1 MAYVHLTESERNVI
15 YNMKYLEY
23 SVVDIARSVG
33 KSRATI
39 YREVN
44 RNANSDGRYIPDVSQ
59 IKANSRKRFKVV
71 SPKTG
76 NKRLMN
82 YVRSKLRSYW
92 SPEQISGRLS
102 EHAHANDPSMQISCQ
117 TIYRWIWSDTQRS
130 AELKPF
136 MRIASKPRRQRYGM
150 PSARGLIPD
159 RVPIAQRP
167 EEVEH
172 RERYGDWEGDTIV
185 GIRHKSF
192 VMTCVDRMSRYL
204 VAGKMCDKQSLSLNS
219 AMFTAFKNIAMSKR
233 QTLTVDNGKEFAG
246 FKELRR
252 ELGLAVYFADPYS
265 SWQRGTNENTNG
277 LLRQFFPKKTDFSK
291 VEKKELAFIVNML
304 NNRPRKCLN
313 YQTPAEVF
321 NEPVVALRM

>member
-1 MAYVHLTESERNVI
+1 MSYVHLTESERNVI
-15 YNMKYLEY
+15 YNMKYLQY
-23 SVVDIARSVG
+23 SVGDIASSLG
-33 KSRATI
+33 KSRSTI
-39 YREVN
+39 YRELT
-44 RNANSDGRYIPDVSQ
+44 RNANSDGRYIPDVAQ
-59 IKANSRKRFKVV
+59 IKANSRKRFKVI

-76 NKRLMN
+76 NKILMT
-82 YVRSKLRSYW
+82 YVKSKLRSYW

-102 EHAHANDPSMQISCQ
+102 EHDHSEDSSMQISCQ

-130 AELKPF
+130 SELKPF
-136 MRIASKPRRQRYGM
+136 MRIASKPRRKRYGV

-159 RVPIAQRP
+159 RVPIDQRP

-172 RERYGDWEGDTIV
+172 RERSGDWEGDTVV
-185 GIRHKSF
+185 GIGHKSF

-204 VAGKMCDKQSLSLNS
+204 VAGKMEDKQSKSLNA
-219 AMFTAFKNIAMSKR
+219 AMYAAFRKIADDKR

-246 FKELRR
+246 FKELRKQ
-252 ELGLAVYFADPYS
+252 LGLAVYFADPYS

-277 LLRQFFPKKTDFSK
+277 LLRQFYPKKTDFGK
-291 VEKKELAFIVNML
+291 VEKKELAFTVKML

-321 NEPVVALRM
+321 NDPFVALRM